1 MQPMWQG
8 VIAVMLITAFFSIAG
23 LIAYQLYG
31 PGISFEV
38 PDYLLPAGWA
48 TTTEG
53 TAPADPL
60 ADYAGVLFECDREKA
75 LKAEFLDGSVRLAL
89 SDGRQLSLPQTVSA
103 SGAPPRAGEPHAGG
117 RYANTDGSFV
127 FWNKGITAF
136 IEESGTQTYESC
148 LQQ

>member
-1 MQPMWQG
+1 MQPMWQS

-48 TTTEG
+48 TTTER

-60 ADYAGVLFECDREKA
+60 ANYAGTLFECDREKA
-75 LKAEFLDGSVRLAL
+75 LKAEFLEGSVRLAL
-89 SDGRQLSLPQTVSA
+89 SDGRVLNLPQTVSA
-103 SGAPPRAGEPHAGG
+103 DGA

-127 FWNKGITAF
+127 FWNKGIIAF
-136 IEESGTQTYESC
+136 IEESGSQTYESC
-148 LQQ
+148 LRQ

>member
-1 MQPMWQG
+1 MESMWQG

-23 LIAYQLYG
+23 VIAYQLYG

-60 ADYAGVLFECDREKA
+60 AGYAGTLFECEGDRA
-75 LKAEFLDGSVRLAL
+75 LKAEFIEGSVRLAL

-103 SGAPPRAGEPHAGG
+103 SLPAEASAQASGS

>member
-1 MQPMWQG
+1 MQSMWQG

-23 LIAYQLYG
+23 VIAYQLYG

-53 TAPADPL
+53 TATADPL
-60 ADYAGVLFECDREKA
+60 ADYAGTLFECEGDKA
-75 LKAEFLDGSVRLAL
+75 LKAEFLEDSVRLTL

-103 SGAPPRAGEPHAGG
+103 SGA

-136 IEESGTQTYESC
+136 IEERGTQMYESC

>member
-1 MQPMWQG
+1 MWLTPWHAMFG
-8 VIAVMLITAFFSIAG
+8 IVFIAAFFTIVG

-31 PGISFEV
+31 PGIHFAV

-48 TTTEG
+48 TTSETV
-53 TAPADPL
+53 ADPL
-60 ADYAGVLFECDREKA
+60 AEYAGVRFECDGEKA

-103 SGAPPRAGEPHAGG
+103 SGAPARAGEPHAGG